1 MSENHKPFFY
11 KIWLEVEKFE
21 LSVIENYILIL
32 INFNENIEI
41 NTISILD
48 KRNAVLKIHLLKL
61 KERIKLTR
69 NTVVRRLYCFFVL
82 LI

>member
-11 KIWLEVEKFE
+11 KILLEVEKFE
-21 LSVIENYILIL
+21 GSVIENYILIL

>member
-1 MSENHKPFFY
+1 M
-11 KIWLEVEKFE
+11 
-21 LSVIENYILIL
+21 IL

>member
-1 MSENHKPFFY
+1 M
-11 KIWLEVEKFE
+11 
-21 LSVIENYILIL
+21 IENYILIL